1 MGFFKRKDKEQ
12 KLCPNCRKPVTDGSA
27 FCDSCGLRVSP
38 PPACAKCSLP
48 LAPDTHFCEACGTPV
63 GGVPPE
69 SQKSTD
75 DEPASRR
82 KGKSTKSRKGKRKT
96 KPKKD
101 EFVLPS
107 MIIAVPAGEPPAAGL
122 PVVQEPADAEKTAEK
137 SVQEPEEE
145 PGTTPEL
152 PMPDIPETG
161 NAAQSPG
168 TGVSRKT
175 MIVAGIVV
183 IGLIIVLAFMTGFM
197 HISPPSLQKGFSKT
211 VTPVQTVSVAVP
223 GETMVSL
230 TEQAVTSSTLVPG
243 PTQVPPE
250 SYLIWLQ
257 AEREPITN
265 MVTVIFNG
273 GKGQRAVRDVQ
284 VRLTRSDGQVL
295 TQVFKP
301 LTVGEGAAL
310 QGTKFTDRLE
320 VTVTYNNGNVY
331 KVIDQVF
338 AYKQRN

>member
-12 KLCPNCRKPVTDGSA
+12 KLCPNCRKPVTNGSA

-38 PPACAKCSLP
+38 PPACAKCNLP

-63 GGVPPE
+63 GTKPSD
-69 SQKSTD
+69 SQKPTD

-107 MIIAVPAGEPPAAGL
+107 MIIPQPAGEPPAAGS
-122 PVVQEPADAEKTAEK
+122 PVVQEPADTETVAECSATVPDGQKG
-137 SVQEPEEE
+137 PD
-145 PGTTPEL
+145 GTVAVPVV
-152 PMPDIPETG
+152 PETM
-161 NAAQSPG
+161 AAAPVRGPG
-168 TGVSRKT
+168 AYRKT
-175 MIVAGIVV
+175 VVVASLVV
-183 IGLIIVLAFMTGFM
+183 IGLIIGLIFLSGLI

-211 VTPVQTVSVAVP
+211 VTPAPAVSVTIAEETFVP
-223 GETMVSL
+223 
-230 TEQAVTSSTLVPG
+230 EQAVASPSFVPG

-310 QGTKFTDRLE
+310 QGTKYTDRLE
-320 VTVTYNNGNVY
+320 VIVTYNNGNVY